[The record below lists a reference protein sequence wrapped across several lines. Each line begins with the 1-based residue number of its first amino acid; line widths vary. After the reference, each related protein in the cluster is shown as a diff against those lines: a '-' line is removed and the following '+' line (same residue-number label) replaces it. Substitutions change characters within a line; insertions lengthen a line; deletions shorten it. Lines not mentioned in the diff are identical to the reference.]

1 MSLATRCTSCGT
13 IFRVVQ
19 DQLKVSEGW
28 VRCGRCQKVFN
39 ALEALFDLERE
50 FPPQRAVPVVPVTT
64 TDIVARG
71 VSEFVSSHLPPLE
84 PDTRAELPSTHE
96 DDSLESRFLTAP
108 REPEPLSGGRTETQA
123 PPDFEDARFPEELT
137 PGNDTPHD
145 AAGQA
150 EHADPATA
158 TPPDARPTPLLE
170 RWRARRAARQAQ
182 AAVPAPVAAHGRTG
196 SSQAPAAPATETEI
210 DPSWAAASPG
220 DPPDD
225 SSLMDTRVLFAD
237 ESMLVGDL
245 PDPQNAADE
254 QARLAELAELVGVE
268 SPGRDGVTATPA
280 FVRAAENAERWHRP
294 RVRASLAIAA
304 ALLLGLLTVQV
315 AVQFRDS
322 FAARWPQA
330 RPTLMAMCEWLGC
343 EIHPLKRVA
352 ALSVDASGLSPA
364 GTGDTYRL
372 LLTLHN
378 RDQVELATPSVE
390 LSLTDS
396 RGTLIS
402 RRTLDAADFRHV
414 PDGGL
419 LGPSLPPGADTQIQT
434 VFAIRGQRVSGYTVE
449 LFYP

>member
-50 FPPQRAVPVVPVTT
+50 FPPQRTAPVATVAT

-71 VSEFVSSHLPPLE
+71 VSEFVSSRLPPLE

-108 REPEPLSGGRTETQA
+108 REPEQLSNRRTETQG
-123 PPDFEDARFPEELT
+123 PPEFEDARFPDEPTSGDAT
-137 PGNDTPHD
+137 PYDADGNTEDADT
-145 AAGQA
+145 
-150 EHADPATA
+150 ATA
-158 TPPDARPTPLLE
+158 ASPDARPTPLLE

-182 AAVPAPVAAHGRTG
+182 AAVPEPVVAHGRAGPREVPT
-196 SSQAPAAPATETEI
+196 APATTAGI
-210 DPSWAAASPG
+210 DPSWAAAAPG
-220 DPPDD
+220 DTPDD

-254 QARLAELAELVGVE
+254 QARLAELAELVGTA

-304 ALLLGLLTVQV
+304 ALLLGLLTMQV

-330 RPTLMAMCEWLGC
+330 RPTLVAMCEWLGC
-343 EIHPLKRVA
+343 EIRPLKRVA

-364 GTGDTYRL
+364 AASDSYRL

-402 RRTLDAADFRHV
+402 RRTLDAADFRHA

-419 LGPSLPPGADTQIQT
+419 LGVSLPPGTDTQIQT
-434 VFAIRGQRVSGYTVE
+434 VFAISGPRVSGYTVE

>member
-50 FPPQRAVPVVPVTT
+50 FPPQRIAPVVPVTT

-84 PDTRAELPSTHE
+84 PDARAELPSTHE

-108 REPEPLSGGRTETQA
+108 REPEPLSGGRTETHGS
-123 PPDFEDARFPEELT
+123 PDFEDARFPEEPT
-137 PGNDTPHD
+137 PGNVTPHD

-150 EHADPATA
+150 GDAYPATA

-182 AAVPAPVAAHGRTG
+182 AAVPAPVATHGRTG
-196 SSQAPAAPATETEI
+196 PSEAATAPATETEI

-254 QARLAELAELVGVE
+254 QARLAELAELVGEE
-268 SPGRDGVTATPA
+268 SLGRDGVTATPA

-304 ALLLGLLTVQV
+304 AMLLGLLTIQV

-330 RPTLMAMCEWLGC
+330 RPTLVAMCEWLGC
-343 EIHPLKRVA
+343 EIRPLKRVA

-364 GTGDTYRL
+364 GASDSYRL

-402 RRTLDAADFRHV
+402 RRTLDAADFRHA

-419 LGPSLPPGADTQIQT
+419 LGVSLPPGTDTQIQT
-434 VFAIRGQRVSGYTVE
+434 VFAIRGPRVSGYTVE

>member
-1 MSLATRCTSCGT
+1 
-13 IFRVVQ
+13 
-19 DQLKVSEGW
+19 
-28 VRCGRCQKVFN
+28 
-39 ALEALFDLERE
+39 
-50 FPPQRAVPVVPVTT
+50 
-64 TDIVARG
+64 
-71 VSEFVSSHLPPLE
+71 
-84 PDTRAELPSTHE
+84 
-96 DDSLESRFLTAP
+96 
-108 REPEPLSGGRTETQA
+108 
-123 PPDFEDARFPEELT
+123 
-137 PGNDTPHD
+137 
-145 AAGQA
+145 
-150 EHADPATA
+150 
-158 TPPDARPTPLLE
+158 
-170 RWRARRAARQAQ
+170 
-182 AAVPAPVAAHGRTG
+182 
-196 SSQAPAAPATETEI
+196 
-210 DPSWAAASPG
+210 
-220 DPPDD
+220 
-225 SSLMDTRVLFAD
+225 
-237 ESMLVGDL
+237 
-245 PDPQNAADE
+245 
-254 QARLAELAELVGVE
+254 
-268 SPGRDGVTATPA
+268 
-280 FVRAAENAERWHRP
+280 
-294 RVRASLAIAA
+294 
-304 ALLLGLLTVQV
+304 VQV

>member
-13 IFRVVQ
+13 IFRIVQ

-50 FPPQRAVPVVPVTT
+50 LPPQRTAPVVPVTT
-64 TDIVARG
+64 PDIAARG

-96 DDSLESRFLTAP
+96 DDSLQSRFLASP
-108 REPEPLSGGRTETQA
+108 REPEQLSNRHTETQG
-123 PPDFEDARFPEELT
+123 PPEFEDARFPDEPT
-137 PGNDTPHD
+137 SGDARPHD
-145 AAGQA
+145 AVGTAKD
-150 EHADPATA
+150 ADTATA
-158 TPPDARPTPLLE
+158 TSPDARPTPLLE
-170 RWRARRAARQAQ
+170 RWRERRVARQTQ
-182 AAVPAPVAAHGRTG
+182 AAVPEPAVTDGRTG
-196 SSQAPAAPATETEI
+196 PREAPAAPATAAGI
-210 DPSWAAASPG
+210 DPLWAATSPRN
-220 DPPDD
+220 PPDD
-225 SSLMDTRVLFAD
+225 SSLTDTRVLFAD
-237 ESMLVGDL
+237 ESMLVGNL

-254 QARLAELAELVGVE
+254 PARLAELVGEE

-280 FVRAAENAERWHRP
+280 FVRAAENAERWYRP
-294 RVRASLAIAA
+294 RVRASLAMAA
-304 ALLLGLLTVQV
+304 ALLLGLLTMQV

-330 RPTLMAMCEWLGC
+330 RPALVAVCQWLGC
-343 EIHPLKRVA
+343 EIRPLKRVA

-364 GTGDTYRL
+364 EASDSYRL

-402 RRTLDAADFRHV
+402 RRTLDAADFRHS
-414 PDGGL
+414 PDGGP
-419 LGPSLPPGADTQIQT
+419 LGASLPPGTDTQIQA
-434 VFAIRGQRVSGYTVE
+434 VFAIRGQPVSGYTVE